1 VRAIGSRT
9 APRPPELSLL
19 TSALRGNVPER
30 WEEGLAFPAAAMGRL
45 RIYDPCGGT
54 PLDLL
59 DRPADA
65 PDDVDPFVVQA
76 WHTCSTGTARPNDDD
91 RAQALE
97 QVEALTPFAVE
108 RELWTRDL
116 ARARSMPNRGLVAT
130 AADVAAGQV
139 RATTLTPTGSETTG
153 VSPIAAVGLLEEA
166 LGQHLGRGYL
176 HVGLRGATFLPSTAD
191 GNVLRTKL
199 RSIVVPGSGY
209 PGTGPDG
216 TAAPAGSTWVYGTG
230 PVTVWLS
237 PPVVPADGADVIDRN
252 LNTRTIRAERLA
264 MVAWQGPLF
273 AVLMTLKSD

>member
-1 VRAIGSRT
+1 VRAIGQRI

-19 TSALRGNVPER
+19 TSALPGRVPER
-30 WEEGLAFPAAAMGRL
+30 WEDGLTFPANAQGRIRL
-45 RIYDPCGGT
+45 YDPCGG
-54 PLDLL
+54 PDVVLL

-65 PDDVDPFVVQA
+65 PDDVDPFVVQT
-76 WHTCSTGTARPNDDD
+76 WHTCSTGTARPSDED

-97 QVEALTPFAVE
+97 QLDALTPFAVE

-116 ARARSMPNRGLVAT
+116 ARVSALPNRGLTAT
-130 AADVAAGQV
+130 AADVAAGLT
-139 RATTLTPTGSETTG
+139 RAVDLTPTPGTS

-166 LGQHLGRGYL
+166 LGAHLGRSYL
-176 HVGLRGATFLPSTAD
+176 HVGLRGATFLPATAD

-199 RSIVVPGSGY
+199 RSVVVPGSGY

-230 PVTVWLS
+230 PVTVWLGA
-237 PPVVPADGADVIDRN
+237 PNVPADGAEVIDRN
-252 LNTRTIRAERLA
+252 TNTRTIRAERLA
-264 MVAWQGPLF
+264 MAAWQGPLF